1 MLTLDLIPALSLA
14 PGGPRQVSISGEAI
28 PQRGAPSLTPSLPHS
43 PVFSSVW
50 LLSTVSIWG
59 CAVALAVASSA
70 AGVAV
75 AVVSAAGTSACLGS
89 SLSWASSAFKDGE
102 LSVEAL
108 VALSL
113 SGAAAGFSSEEAA
126 GVAACGAGCSEP
138 VSAAPSPFF
147 SSAGALL
154 SLLPSSCWAL
164 SAAAA
169 SVAAAAASLSLFSAA
184 PPAGP
189 SSFLSPASVSD
200 AGASPFFSPLSFF
213 LVMCPRKLAWILV
226 AAL

>member
-1 MLTLDLIPALSLA
+1 
-14 PGGPRQVSISGEAI
+14 
-28 PQRGAPSLTPSLPHS
+28 
-43 PVFSSVW
+43 VFSSVW

-70 AGVAV
+70 AGVVVV

-108 VALSL
+108 VALSV
-113 SGAAAGFSSEEAA
+113 SAAAAAGFSSEEAA
-126 GVAACGAGCSEP
+126 GAAACGAGCSEP

-154 SLLPSSCWAL
+154 SLLPSSTWAL
-164 SAAAA
+164 SAVAA
-169 SVAAAAASLSLFSAA
+169 SVAVGASVSLFSGA
-184 PPAGP
+184 PSAGP
-189 SSFLSPASVSD
+189 SSFLSAASVSD

>member
-1 MLTLDLIPALSLA
+1 
-14 PGGPRQVSISGEAI
+14 
-28 PQRGAPSLTPSLPHS
+28 
-43 PVFSSVW
+43 VFSSVW

-70 AGVAV
+70 AGVVV

-113 SGAAAGFSSEEAA
+113 SGAAAAAGFSSEEAA

-164 SAAAA
+164 SAA
-169 SVAAAAASLSLFSAA
+169 SVAAGASLSLFSAA

-189 SSFLSPASVSD
+189 SSFLSAASVSD